1 MRSSRLAAAIDV
13 DPLRRTHF
21 SIGRAG
27 EYFDAREL
35 AAQTGQ
41 DSTAFASVALKEL
54 VDNGLDAAETA
65 GVAPE
70 IEIVVEVDAG
80 TIRLRIGDNG
90 PGLAPDVLERILD
103 FDTRTSDKSRYRS
116 PTRGAQGNALKTV
129 IGIPTALG
137 GDDPIIIE
145 ACGRR
150 HTIRPRLD
158 AAGNVDPGHEIA
170 SGPRTIGTKV
180 ELTLPAARQEIDPVR
195 WARAFALANPHASVK
210 ITVRPAAI
218 MHAQS
223 EVSDCDDSYQRSVD
237 FPGAWQKWR
246 PTMPTSPHWY
256 SASALASLVD
266 AEIAHGR
273 TSGTGGK
280 LLRDFVREFLG
291 LTGTAK
297 AKQVCDVLPHAKR
310 VGDLDGDVGAL
321 LTAMQSA
328 SRPPKPAV
336 LGAIGEEHLHACV
349 DRWYGIRQSW
359 YSKADVLDDDIPIIV
374 EAFVAETDAPGGLTT
389 AVNFSPTFGDPLT
402 GSFLDADKASGVGAA
417 GLLRAC
423 SVETR
428 PARPGAPTYTAVLHI
443 ICPSL
448 TFLDRGKS
456 RLNPSPALVAAATT
470 AIWKTAKTA
479 WSDAERRRKD
489 AAKAE
494 RRREAAYRSWATPE
508 TSVKD
513 AAFAVM
519 EQAWAQATGDGAMPA
534 SVRTVFYQARPLMQG
549 LTDKAIDDVYFTQR
563 LLPEYERLVRKL
575 PGVYYEPRGTLH
587 EPHTGRAL
595 PLGTQQVEDYRLSA
609 WTYDK
614 ILYIEK
620 QGLWPVIEQ
629 AQLGERYDMAIIAGN
644 GFASVA
650 ARTLMAEVASACTIF
665 VLHDADPSGYNIA
678 ATVREETARMPE
690 HRIDVIDIGLT
701 LGEAEALGL
710 QTETFSRKAALPTR
724 LLPTLGEVER
734 RMWKADQRRFPA
746 VCERVELNALTTP
759 QLVNHITQALDR
771 HGATAKVVPD
781 AATITAEA
789 ASHIRAHVSRRLD
802 ELLRDLVD
810 VDTIAATIG
819 AEITHAAETLTPEA
833 VRAAIEP
840 ARPIDWRTSTGD
852 WAARAVRQAD
862 DVITKALRQAID
874 HRTAT
879 DQGA

>member
-1 MRSSRLAAAIDV
+1 MTTRAPTLI
-13 DPLRRTHF
+13 RTHYT
-21 SIGRAG
+21 IGRAG

-41 DSTAFASVALKEL
+41 HATAFARVALKEL

-70 IEIVVEVDAG
+70 IEIEIEVNDD

-103 FDTRTSDKSRYRS
+103 FNTRTSDKSRYRS

-137 GDDPIIIE
+137 GDEPIIIE
-145 ACGRR
+145 ACGQR

-158 AAGNVDPGHEIA
+158 AAGNVDTGHEIT
-170 SGPRTIGTKV
+170 SGPRTMGTQV
-180 ELTLPAARQEIDPVR
+180 ELTLPGAGQELDPVW
-195 WARAFALANPHASVK
+195 WARAFALSNRHATISVR
-210 ITVRPAAI
+210 ITDHRTAI

-223 EVSDCDDSYQRSVD
+223 EVSDCDDSYQRSVE

-246 PTMPTSPHWY
+246 PSDPTSPHWY
-256 SASALASLVD
+256 SVSALASLVD

-273 TSGTGGK
+273 TNGTGGK
-280 LLRDFVREFLG
+280 LLRDFVREFMG

-297 AKQVCDVLPHAKR
+297 AKQVCTVLPHARR

-321 LTAMQSA
+321 LTAMQAA
-328 SRPPKPAV
+328 SRPPKPPV
-336 LGAIGEEHLHACV
+336 LGAIGKEHLQSCV

-359 YSKADVLDDDIPIIV
+359 YAREAVLDGGIPIIV

-389 AVNFSPTFGDPLT
+389 AVNFSPTFGDPLAN
-402 GSFLDADKASGVGAA
+402 SLLDADTVSGFGAA

-423 SVETR
+423 SVETG
-428 PARPGAPTYTAVLHI
+428 PARPGNPTYTAVLHI

-456 RLNPSPALVAAATT
+456 RLDPSPTLVAAATT

-489 AAKAE
+489 VAKAA
-494 RRREAAYRSWATPE
+494 RHREAAYRSRAASEWT
-508 TSVKD
+508 VKN

-519 EQAWAQATGDGAMPA
+519 EQAWSQATDGGAWPA
-534 SVRTVFYQARPLMQG
+534 SARTVFYQARPLMQR
-549 LTDKAIDDVYFTQR
+549 LTDKPINDVYFTQN
-563 LLPEYERLVRKL
+563 LLPEYERRMGKL
-575 PGVYYEPRGTLH
+575 AGVYYEPRGTLY
-587 EPHTGRAL
+587 EPHTGRTV
-595 PLGTQQVEDYRLSA
+595 PLGTQQVEDYHLPS

-620 QGLWPVIEQ
+620 QGLWPVLEQ
-629 AQLGERYDMAIIAGN
+629 ARLGERYDMAIIAGA

-650 ARTLMAEVASACTIF
+650 ARTLLAEVAPDCTIF
-665 VLHDADPSGYNIA
+665 VVHDADPAGYNIA
-678 ATVREETARMPE
+678 LTLREETARMPD

-710 QTETFSRKAALPTR
+710 ETETFTRASNLPAR
-724 LLPTLGEVER
+724 LLPHLGEIER
-734 RMWKADQRRFPA
+734 RLWKADQPASRFSA
-746 VCERVELNALTTP
+746 ICERVELNALTTP
-759 QLVNHITQALDR
+759 QLVAHITQALDR

-781 AATITAEA
+781 AAVISAEA
-789 ASHIRAHVSRRLD
+789 ASCIQAQVSRRLD

-819 AEITHAAETLTPEA
+819 AEIAAGAEPLTPEV

-852 WAARAVRQAD
+852 WAASAVEQAD
-862 DVITKALRQAID
+862 DVITDTLHVAIRQAM
-874 HRTAT
+874 A
-879 DQGA
+879 A